1 LFRQPTRLDI
11 RIGAPPSGVADFAEE
26 RSIDDMT
33 VSIGNRPT
41 SAWRFGSGDAYS
53 PHVGEYASTGMRCL
67 GMVKQ
72 RDGGR
77 VSAAGDER

>member
-1 LFRQPTRLDI
+1 
-11 RIGAPPSGVADFAEE
+11 
-26 RSIDDMT
+26 MT

-53 PHVGEYASTGMRCL
+53 PHLGEYASTGLRCL
-67 GMVKQ
+67 GKVKQ